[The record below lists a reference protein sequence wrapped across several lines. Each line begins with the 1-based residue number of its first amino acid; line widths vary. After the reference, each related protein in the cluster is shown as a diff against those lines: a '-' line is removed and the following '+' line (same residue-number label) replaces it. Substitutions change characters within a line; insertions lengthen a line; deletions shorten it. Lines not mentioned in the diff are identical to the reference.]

1 MTTDIQTNI
10 EQDVLTITINR
21 PDKKNA
27 LTQAMYQ
34 SMADAFSAAGD
45 DSNVRV
51 IVITGVDDSFTAGN
65 DLADFLAANQDQDRD
80 ASGVRNFMKALFD
93 CPKPVIAAVNGLAI
107 GIGTT
112 LLLHCDYV
120 IASDNALFKM
130 PFSDLGLVPE
140 FGSSVI
146 LPQMMGHV
154 RAAELLMLSTGIN
167 AQKAQEYC
175 IVNSVCSSDELA
187 ATTHK
192 MAQTMADK
200 PASALRRTKAMMRAN
215 KDEIWA
221 VIEKEYIE
229 FDACLKSP
237 EAFEA
242 MSAFMEKRAPNFR
255 QFD

>member
-27 LTQAMYQ
+27 LTQVMYQ
-34 SMADAFSAAGD
+34 TMADALTQAGAD
-45 DSNVRV
+45 KSVRV
-51 IVITGVDDSFTAGN
+51 VVITGVNDSFTAGN
-65 DLADFLAANQDQDRD
+65 DLADFLAANQAQDRNAD
-80 ASGVRNFMKALFD
+80 GVRNFMKALFD
-93 CPKPVIAAVNGLAI
+93 CPKPVIASVNGLAI

-112 LLLHCDYV
+112 MLLHCDYV
-120 IASDNALFKM
+120 IASDNALLKM

-146 LPQMMGHV
+146 LPQMMGHI
-154 RAAELLMLSTGIN
+154 RASELLMLSTAIN
-167 AQKAQEYC
+167 AEKAKDYGL
-175 IVNSVCSSDELA
+175 VNVVCSADDLKTVTE
-187 ATTHK
+187 K

-215 KDEIWA
+215 KDDIWA

-242 MSAFMEKRAPNFR
+242 MSSFMEKRAPNFR